1 LAEVVEQPLPVVA
14 AEVPVVLQ
22 AVGPEWEVAVAVA
35 LLLPE
40 AAQVA

>member
-22 AVGPEWEVAVAVA
+22 EAELAQGV
-35 LLLPE
+35 PE
-40 AAQVA
+40 ALQALRVK